1 MASAVVR
8 AITST
13 SHIFR
18 PDLGDDRRLVEHE
31 LRGILAPSASSP
43 VSACMEYAVLGD
55 AQRLRPL
62 LAIRTAQLTG
72 GQFAF
77 TLRAAAAIEL
87 LHCASLIVDDLPC
100 MDNDSTR
107 RNRPSAHVAYG
118 ESTALLAAF
127 GLVALAARTVIEQDT
142 SEHHWSGQ
150 RRFQIALLRTMDC
163 ASLIGGQVMDLE
175 LTGDRREQCR
185 DLLNE
190 MKTVPLFLLAIEA
203 GLSFPSTRPEGRPE
217 TSASAYAPLR
227 SFGRHFGV
235 ALQMTDDYLDGE
247 ALDFGP
253 LERQLSAST
262 GCLVPFGAAAS
273 PLVELVEYLHVR
285 AQDHRHR

>member
-8 AITST
+8 PITSAAR
-13 SHIFR
+13 IFR
-18 PDLGDDRRLVEHE
+18 PDFGDERRLVEHE
-31 LRGILAPSASSP
+31 LRSLLAPSASSP
-43 VSACMEYAVLGD
+43 VSACMEYAVLGA

-62 LAIRTAQLTG
+62 LAIRTAQLIG
-72 GQFAF
+72 GQFSL
-77 TLRAAAAIEL
+77 TLRAAAATEL

-100 MDNDSTR
+100 MDNDATR

-127 GLVALAARTVIEQDT
+127 GLVALAARTVIEQET
-142 SEHHWSGQ
+142 SEQYWTGQ
-150 RRFQIALLRTMDC
+150 RRFQVALLRTMDC

-203 GLSFPSTRPEGRPE
+203 GV
-217 TSASAYAPLR
+217 AYAPGHLETAYGPLR

-247 ALDFGP
+247 ASDLGP
-253 LERQLSAST
+253 LERQLAVTSE
-262 GCLVPFGAAAS
+262 CVIPFGAAAR

>member
-8 AITST
+8 PITSA
-13 SHIFR
+13 SRMFR
-18 PDLGDDRRLVEHE
+18 SDLGDDRRLVEHE
-31 LRGILAPSASSP
+31 LRSILAPSAASP
-43 VSACMEYAVLGD
+43 VSACMEYAVLGA

-72 GQFAF
+72 GQFAL

-100 MDNDSTR
+100 MDNDATR

-127 GLVALAARTVIEQDT
+127 GLVALAARTVIEQET
-142 SEHHWSGQ
+142 SEPYWAGQ
-150 RRFQIALLRTMDC
+150 RRFQTALLRTMDC
-163 ASLIGGQVMDLE
+163 ASLIGGEVMDLE
-175 LTGDRREQCR
+175 LTGERREQCR

-203 GLSFPSTRPEGRPE
+203 GVAYAPARLEG
-217 TSASAYAPLR
+217 SASIYGPLR

-247 ALDFGP
+247 ASDFRQ

-262 GCLVPFGAAAS
+262 DCLVPFGAAAS

-285 AQDHRHR
+285 AQDYRHR

>member
-8 AITST
+8 PITSA
-13 SHIFR
+13 SRMFR
-18 PDLGDDRRLVEHE
+18 SDLGDDRRLVEHE
-31 LRGILAPSASSP
+31 LRSILAPSASSA
-43 VSACMEYAVLGD
+43 VSACMEYAVLGA

-62 LAIRTAQLTG
+62 LAIRTARLTG
-72 GQFAF
+72 GQFSL

-100 MDNDSTR
+100 MDNDETR

-127 GLVALAARTVIEQDT
+127 GLVALAARTVIEQEA
-142 SEHHWSGQ
+142 SQQYWAGQ

-175 LTGDRREQCR
+175 LSGDRREQCR

-190 MKTVPLFLLAIEA
+190 MKTVPLFLLAIE
-203 GLSFPSTRPEGRPE
+203 GGV
-217 TSASAYAPLR
+217 AYAPARSEASAPAYALLR
-227 SFGRHFGV
+227 CFGRQFGV

-247 ALDFGP
+247 ASDFEY
-253 LERQLSAST
+253 LERQLSAT
-262 GCLVPFGAAAS
+262 TECLNPFGAAAS

>member
-8 AITST
+8 PITST
-13 SHIFR
+13 PRMFR

-31 LRGILAPSASSP
+31 LRSILAPLASSA
-43 VSACMEYAVLGD
+43 VSACMEYAVSGA

-62 LAIRTAQLTG
+62 LAIRTARLTG
-72 GQFAF
+72 GQQGL

-100 MDNDSTR
+100 MDNDATR
-107 RNRPSAHVAYG
+107 RNRPSAHIAYG

-127 GLVALAARTVIEQDT
+127 GLVALAARTVIEQET
-142 SEHHWSGQ
+142 SEQYWGGQ

-185 DLLNE
+185 DLLND

-203 GLSFPSTRPEGRPE
+203 GVAYAPARPE
-217 TSASAYAPLR
+217 TALPCGALH

-247 ALDFGP
+247 ASDFGP
-253 LERQLSAST
+253 LERQLSIT
-262 GCLVPFGAAAS
+262 TECVIPFGAAAS

-285 AQDHRHR
+285 AQDYRHR

>member
-1 MASAVVR
+1 MASAVIR
-8 AITST
+8 PIS
-13 SHIFR
+13 SEPLLFR
-18 PDLGDDRRLVEHE
+18 PSLGEDRRLIEGE
-31 LRGILAPSASSP
+31 LRSILAPSASSP
-43 VSACMEYAVLGD
+43 VSACMEYAVLGA

-62 LAIRTAQLTG
+62 LTLRTAKLAG
-72 GQFAF
+72 GQAGL

-100 MDNDSTR
+100 MDDDESR

-127 GLVALAARTVIEQDT
+127 GLVALAARTVIEQEAT
-142 SEHHWSGQ
+142 EPYWAGQ
-150 RRFQIALLRTMDC
+150 RRFQIALLRTLDC

-175 LTGDRREQCR
+175 LAGDRREQCR

-190 MKTVPLFLLAIEA
+190 MKTVPLFLLAIE
-203 GLSFPSTRPEGRPE
+203 GGV
-217 TSASAYAPLR
+217 AYAPIRPESGAYSPLR
-227 SFGRHFGV
+227 NFGRQFGV

-247 ALDFGP
+247 ASEFAP
-253 LERQLSAST
+253 LERQLGAARD
-262 GCLVPFGAAAS
+262 CLNPFGAAAS

>member
-8 AITST
+8 SITSA
-13 SHIFR
+13 SRMFR
-18 PDLGDDRRLVEHE
+18 PDLGDDRRLVDHE
-31 LRGILAPSASSP
+31 LRSILASSGSSP
-43 VSACMEYAVLGD
+43 VSACMEYAVLGE

-62 LAIRTAQLTG
+62 LAMRTARLTG
-72 GQFAF
+72 GHFSL
-77 TLRAAAAIEL
+77 TLRAAAATEL

-100 MDNDSTR
+100 MDNDATR

-127 GLVALAARTVIEQDT
+127 GLVALAARTVVEPET
-142 SEHHWSGQ
+142 SEHCCASQ

-175 LTGDRREQCR
+175 LTGERRERCR

-203 GLSFPSTRPEGRPE
+203 GVTYAPARLEE
-217 TSASAYAPLR
+217 SASIYGPLR

-247 ALDFGP
+247 ASDFGQ

-262 GCLVPFGAAAS
+262 DCLVPFGAAAS

-285 AQDHRHR
+285 AQDYRHR

>member
-1 MASAVVR
+1 MASALVR
-8 AITST
+8 PITST
-13 SHIFR
+13 PRMFR
-18 PDLGDDRRLVEHE
+18 SDLGDDRRLVEHE
-31 LRGILAPSASSP
+31 LRSILAPLSSSA
-43 VSACMEYAVLGD
+43 VSACMEYAVSGA

-62 LAIRTAQLTG
+62 LAIRAARLSG
-72 GQFAF
+72 GEYCL

-100 MDNDSTR
+100 MDNDATR
-107 RNRPSAHVAYG
+107 RSRPSAHIAYG

-127 GLVALAARTVIEQDT
+127 GLVALAARTVIEQET
-142 SEHHWSGQ
+142 SEQYWAGQ

-175 LTGDRREQCR
+175 LTGDQRDQCR

-203 GLSFPSTRPEGRPE
+203 GVAYVPARPEG
-217 TSASAYAPLR
+217 SASPYGPLH

-247 ALDFGP
+247 ASDFGP

-262 GCLVPFGAAAS
+262 ECLVPFGAAAS
-273 PLVELVEYLHVR
+273 PLVELVEHLHVR

>member
-8 AITST
+8 PITST
-13 SHIFR
+13 PRMFR
-18 PDLGDDRRLVEHE
+18 PDLGEDRRLVAHE
-31 LRGILAPSASSP
+31 LRSILAPSVSSA
-43 VSACMEYAVLGD
+43 VSACMEYAVSGA

-62 LAIRTAQLTG
+62 LAIRTARLTG
-72 GQFAF
+72 GQFSL

-87 LHCASLIVDDLPC
+87 LHCAALIVDDLPC
-100 MDNDSTR
+100 MDNDATR

-127 GLVALAARTVIEQDT
+127 GLVALAARTVIEQET
-142 SEHHWSGQ
+142 SEPYCAGQ

-185 DLLNE
+185 DLLND

-203 GLSFPSTRPEGRPE
+203 GV
-217 TSASAYAPLR
+217 AYAPAGPETASPHGPLQ

-247 ALDFGP
+247 ASDFGP
-253 LERQLSAST
+253 LERQLSVT
-262 GCLVPFGAAAS
+262 TECVIPFGAAAS

-285 AQDHRHR
+285 AQDYRHR

>member
-8 AITST
+8 PITSAAGML
-13 SHIFR
+13 R
-18 PDLGDDRRLVEHE
+18 PRLGDDRRMVEHE
-31 LRGILAPSASSP
+31 LRSILAPSAASP

-72 GQFAF
+72 GQFA
-77 TLRAAAAIEL
+77 LSLKAAAAIEL

-100 MDNDSTR
+100 MDNDATR

-127 GLVALAARTVIEQDT
+127 GLVALAVRTVIEQET
-142 SEHHWSGQ
+142 SEQYWAGQ

-163 ASLIGGQVMDLE
+163 ASMIGGQVMDLE

-185 DLLNE
+185 DLLSE

-203 GLSFPSTRPEGRPE
+203 GVTYASACPGA
-217 TSASAYAPLR
+217 SASTYGPLR
-227 SFGRHFGV
+227 SFGHHFGV

-247 ALDFGP
+247 ASDFGT
-253 LERQLSAST
+253 LERQLSAT
-262 GCLVPFGAAAS
+262 TECLRPFDAAAS

>member
-8 AITST
+8 PISSA
-13 SHIFR
+13 SHMFR

-31 LRGILAPSASSP
+31 LRGILAPATSSP
-43 VSACMEYAVLGD
+43 VSACMEYSVLGD
-55 AQRLRPL
+55 GQRLRPL

-72 GQFAF
+72 GQFAL

-127 GLVALAARTVIEQDT
+127 GLVALAARTVTEQET
-142 SEHHWSGQ
+142 SEHHWFGQ

-203 GLSFPSTRPEGRPE
+203 GLSFPSARPE
-217 TSASAYAPLR
+217 TSACTYAPLR

-247 ALDFGP
+247 AKDFGP
-253 LERQLSAST
+253 LERQLSASIA
-262 GCLVPFGAAAS
+262 CLVPFGAASS